1 MKVTVVIPA
10 YNEENNIG
18 NVLKILVG
26 INILDEIIVVD
37 DGSIDSTA
45 EIADS
50 YEIRVIRLEENLGKG
65 GAMMKGAQL
74 ASHPNILFLD
84 ADLVGLKE
92 EHIIKLIQ
100 PVIKEDYAM
109 AVGVFEHGRI
119 ATDLAQFLAPFLS
132 GQRIVRKELFAQ
144 MSNLDAT
151 RFGVEVA
158 LTKYA
163 KDNNLPVKEVVLKDL
178 THVMKEEK
186 LGLIRGFVARMKMYW
201 EIAKFVSTNIK
212 TGTKD

>member
-1 MKVTVVIPA
+1 MI
-10 YNEENNIG
+10 
-18 NVLKILVG
+18 
-26 INILDEIIVVD
+26 
-37 DGSIDSTA
+37 
-45 EIADS
+45 
-50 YEIRVIRLEENLGKG
+50 
-65 GAMMKGAQL
+65 
-74 ASHPNILFLD
+74 
-84 ADLVGLKE
+84 GLKE

-100 PVIKEDYAM
+100 PIIEEGYAM

-163 KDNNLPVKEVVLKDL
+163 KDNNLPVKEVILKDL

-186 LGLIRGFVARMKMYW
+186 LGLVRGFVARMKMYW

>member
-18 NVLKILVG
+18 NVLKVLVG
-26 INILDEIIVVD
+26 IETLYEIIVVD

-45 EIADS
+45 DIAES
-50 YEIRVIRLEENLGKG
+50 YEIRVIRLEDNLGKG

-84 ADLVGLKE
+84 ADLVGLKK
-92 EHIIKLIQ
+92 EHIAKLIQ
-100 PVIKEDYAM
+100 PVIEESYAM
-109 AVGVFEHGRI
+109 AVGIFEQGRI

-132 GQRIVRKELFAQ
+132 GQRVVRKELFDQ

-163 KDNNLPVKEVVLKDL
+163 KDNNLPVKEVILEDL

-186 LGLIRGFVARMKMYW
+186 LGLVRGFVARMKMYW